1 MAYGECLGIQSV
13 RASGLLLSNHHF
25 GSQAVRSMKKSLA
38 LSTLVLCLTA
48 GFVPTALAQKS
59 AKAGRKIVSDVKPV
73 YPPTLK
79 NMHIEGLVRLTAIV
93 LPTGSVVAVKVKGGT
108 PILVE
113 NAVKAV
119 KVWRYAPG
127 PNQTEEEVVLNFGAK
142 EFLFSCF
149 ASLLPRS
156 SQ

>member
-1 MAYGECLGIQSV
+1 LPT
-13 RASGLLLSNHHF
+13 
-25 GSQAVRSMKKSLA
+25 LA
-38 LSTLVLCLTA
+38 LVLCLTA
-48 GFVPTALAQKS
+48 AFVPASRAQKTS
-59 AKAGRKIVSDVKPV
+59 GRKVLSDVKPF

-93 LPTGSVVAVKVKGGT
+93 LPNGSVVAVEVKGGN

-119 KVWRYAPG
+119 KAWRYAPG

-142 EFLFSCF
+142 
-149 ASLLPRS
+149 
-156 SQ
+156 

>member
-1 MAYGECLGIQSV
+1 MQ
-13 RASGLLLSNHHF
+13 
-25 GSQAVRSMKKSLA
+25 KSLA
-38 LSTLVLCLTA
+38 LSTLALVLCLTA
-48 GFVPTALAQKS
+48 AFAPASLAQKP
-59 AKAGRKIVSDVKPV
+59 KTGRKVVSDVKPF

-93 LPTGSVVAVKVKGGT
+93 LPNGSVVAVEVKGGN

-119 KVWRYAPG
+119 KAWRYAPG

-142 EFLFSCF
+142 
-149 ASLLPRS
+149 
-156 SQ
+156 